1 MINFANADS
10 MAGMVLYIY
19 DYHRETKEVYIE
31 YAGWPE
37 MTVYDNGYIKEE
49 ASYNHGRSNIEEF
62 WPYSLFIYNDKAEY
76 VVWCEQYNQGN
87 EKEIIWHSII
97 SEEKCKEM
105 FSSQAVR
112 RQIRKR
118 LCENSDRHEREEMQ
132 SSAIT

>member
-1 MINFANADS
+1 MREL
-10 MAGMVLYIY
+10 VL
-19 DYHRETKEVYIE
+19 E
-31 YAGWPE
+31 G

-49 ASYNHGRSNIEEF
+49 ASHNHGRSNIEEF
-62 WPYSLFIYNDKAEY
+62 WPYSLFINNDKAEY
-76 VVWCEQYNQGN
+76 AVWCEQYNQGN

-97 SEEKCKEM
+97 SEEKYNEM

-118 LCENSDRHEREEMQ
+118 LCENSDQHEREEMQ